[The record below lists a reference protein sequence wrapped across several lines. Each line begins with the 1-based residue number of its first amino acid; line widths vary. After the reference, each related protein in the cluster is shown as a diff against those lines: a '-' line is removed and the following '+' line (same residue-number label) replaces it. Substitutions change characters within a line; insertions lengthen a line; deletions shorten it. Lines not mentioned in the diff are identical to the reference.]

1 MLRRNF
7 FIFQTRDENFDIVVS
22 RCLYGADISR
32 PEQRPLCNSKPG
44 DLVFIWNIDKRSL
57 YGPFEV
63 ASRLFYDEEEVGWT
77 KKWPYRVLIRPWGS
91 TIFEISSRTM
101 PNFISFLADKM
112 ITIKD
117 ISDIIMGR
125 RFLLS
130 LIYEEGISLL
140 RFLLAKGDVASELLK
155 KVCSD
160 RYKPKD
166 PFLAK
171 NALKNYGTPPEYL
184 IELYLLQQLEE
195 LELLVGS
202 GISEV
207 YNTLYGYAGR
217 FLDILTVHRA
227 ENGSILK
234 ISILELKKNPKE
246 IGRGI
251 EELAHY
257 MFWASDKFPGVE
269 KSRVFGMLIT
279 PLTQRTSEDEF
290 KNLVEKYAEMYGLR
304 VKNFS
309 WVTYKLD
316 GSSGKISFTRKS

>member
-1 MLRRNF
+1 MPRKNF
-7 FIFQTRDENFDIVVS
+7 FIFQTKDENFDIVIS
-22 RCLYGADISR
+22 KCLYGADISR

-44 DLVFIWNIDKRSL
+44 DLVFIWNIDERSL
-57 YGPFEV
+57 YGPFEI
-63 ASRLFYDEEEVGWT
+63 ASPLFYDDEEVGWT
-77 KKWPYRVLIRPWGS
+77 KNWPYRVLIRPWGS
-91 TIFEISSRTM
+91 TIFEISSKVL
-101 PNFISFLADKM
+101 PSFISFLADKM

-140 RFLLAKGDVASELLK
+140 RFLLSEGEPANELLK
-155 KVCSD
+155 NACSD
-160 RYKPKD
+160 RYKPKEA
-166 PFLAK
+166 FLAMK
-171 NALKNYGTPPEYL
+171 ALKNYAGIPPEYL

-202 GISEV
+202 GISDV

-234 ISILELKKNPKE
+234 LSILELKKNQKNME
-246 IGRGI
+246 RGL

-257 MFWASDKFPGVE
+257 MFWASDKFPGIE
-269 KSRVFGMLIT
+269 ISRVFGILISPST
-279 PLTQRTSEDEF
+279 WKPLEEF
-290 KNLVEKYAEMYGLR
+290 KNLVEKYADMYGLR
-304 VKNFS
+304 ARNFS
-309 WVTYKLD
+309 WLTYKLD
-316 GSSGKISFTRKS
+316 NSSGRLLFTKI